1 MNPTK
6 PEVFSL
12 DDLDNGEQTI
22 HNVIAALDYIKSI
35 AEAEGETEVA
45 ELIGATFTICLN
57 TYSLTKRLQLREKI
71 ERDMGLKAQIL
82 SRRN

>member
-1 MNPTK
+1 MRMSQTDTG
-6 PEVFSL
+6 VFSL
-12 DDLDNGEQTI
+12 EDLDNSEQTI

-57 TYSLTKRLQLREKI
+57 TYSLTKRMQLREQI
-71 ERDMGLKAQIL
+71 ERSLENFPQGRK
-82 SRRN
+82 N

>member
-1 MNPTK
+1 MSQTDTG
-6 PEVFSL
+6 VFSL
-12 DDLDNGEQTI
+12 EDLDNSEQTI

-57 TYSLTKRLQLREKI
+57 TYSLAKRMQLREQI
-71 ERDMGLKAQIL
+71 EHDMGLKAHIPG
-82 SRRN
+82 RRN

>member
-1 MNPTK
+1 MNQTA

-71 ERDMGLKAQIL
+71 ERDMGLQIRPAG
-82 SRRN
+82 RRN

>member
-1 MNPTK
+1 MKPTQ

-71 ERDMGLKAQIL
+71 ERDMGLQARPAG
-82 SRRN
+82 RRN